1 MTMRRRIRPDH
12 RLLSGLL
19 PEDVIR
25 DSARVTLH
33 GRSGVL
39 VEGQHGVVEMG
50 SDRLRLKTGGGV
62 LTILGEELRI
72 RELSL
77 DAALVTGSIITTLT
91 YDGRSGG

>member
-1 MTMRRRIRPDH
+1 MRRRRKPDH

-25 DSARVTLH
+25 DSVRVTMH

-39 VEGQHGVVEMG
+39 IEGQHGVVELG
-50 SDRLRLKTGGGV
+50 SERLRLRTGCGV

-77 DAALVTGSIITTLT
+77 DAALVTGRSITTLT